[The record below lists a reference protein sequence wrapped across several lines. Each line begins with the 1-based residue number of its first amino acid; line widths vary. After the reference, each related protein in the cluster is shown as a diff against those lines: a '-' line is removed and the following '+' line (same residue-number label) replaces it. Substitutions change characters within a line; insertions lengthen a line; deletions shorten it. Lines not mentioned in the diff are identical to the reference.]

1 LGRLSFVECF
11 FPALALVCLT
21 VLYNAFSGPEPW
33 MAELSRQFFLHKFL
47 NTLAMCFLAPV
58 AEEII
63 FRGFLLNSS
72 IGWGRYSRV
81 SGIIITS
88 LAFAIMHTQYLFA
101 VTFVYLFVF
110 SSILCVVRMR
120 SRGLMIPI
128 ILHILNNAWVIFGL
142 LFSATE

>member
-1 LGRLSFVECF
+1 YDKMCI
-11 FPALALVCLT
+11 
-21 VLYNAFSGPEPW
+21 
-33 MAELSRQFFLHKFL
+33 HL
-47 NTLAMCFLAPV
+47 NLMIFTK
-58 AEEII
+58 II
-63 FRGFLLNSS
+63 RGFIS
-72 IGWGRYSRV
+72 
-81 SGIIITS
+81 
-88 LAFAIMHTQYLFA
+88 TQYLFA